1 MISPPN
7 SRFGL
12 CCLINIT
19 KNLTIFIILVAAPA
33 SVIGIGGDHSNLS
46 NDKDQ
51 YDHVMSPFHRK
62 FILID
67 ISANISLFSI
77 F

>member
-1 MISPPN
+1 MVLVIVCVLN
-7 SRFGL
+7 
-12 CCLINIT
+12 T
-19 KNLTIFIILVAAPA
+19 KTFKTKQKFILVTVPA

-46 NDKDQ
+46 NEKDQ

-62 FILID
+62 YLFFFSQIDFLIN
-67 ISANISLFSI
+67 SF